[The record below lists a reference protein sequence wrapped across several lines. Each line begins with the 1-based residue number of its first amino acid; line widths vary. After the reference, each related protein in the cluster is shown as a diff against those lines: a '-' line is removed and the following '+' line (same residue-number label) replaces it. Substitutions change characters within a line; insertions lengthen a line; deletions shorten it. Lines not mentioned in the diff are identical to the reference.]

1 MVAGR
6 EILLFSV
13 TGYCGVLVWHGKGTV
28 KTFCK
33 LTTFFFLYSLL
44 FFKKNFKVF
53 IEFVTV
59 LLLLFMLWLFG
70 HEACGISAPQE
81 GIEPSPPALEGEIS
95 TTGPPGKPEN

>member
-6 EILLFSV
+6 KILLFSV

-28 KTFCK
+28 KIFCK
-33 LTTFFFLYSLL
+33 LTTFFSL
-44 FFKKNFKVF
+44 FSSVFKKNFKVF

-59 LLLLFMLWLFG
+59 LLLLVMFWLFG

-95 TTGPPGKPEN
+95 TTGPSGKPEN